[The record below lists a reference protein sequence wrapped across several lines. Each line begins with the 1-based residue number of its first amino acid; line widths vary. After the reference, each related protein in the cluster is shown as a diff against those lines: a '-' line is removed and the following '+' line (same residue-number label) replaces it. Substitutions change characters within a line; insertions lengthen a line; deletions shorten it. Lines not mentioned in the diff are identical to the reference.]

1 MNETDGRRCT
11 AFEGQRMII
20 SGPLLEVAEVV
31 NELLHRGELKS
42 VLVFDDASGRS
53 IDLDL
58 RGTPDDV
65 RSRYSPRGNG
75 EAWESGEGAAG
86 GRGRGRPRLG
96 VVSHEVTLLPR
107 HWAWLKAQR
116 GGASATLRRLVDQA
130 RRETAGTERVQR
142 GQDATYRFLA
152 AMVGDE
158 PGFEEAIRAL
168 YSGDAARFCAEAEQW
183 PTDLRDHAIR
193 LAEPAFVPS

>member
-1 MNETDGRRCT
+1 MNETADLQCT
-11 AFEGQRMII
+11 AFDGARMVI
-20 SGPLLEVAEVV
+20 SGLLFEVAEVV
-31 NELLHRGELKS
+31 KQLLDRGELAS
-42 VLVFDDASGRS
+42 VLVFDDTSGRS
-53 IDLDL
+53 IDLEL
-58 RGTPDDV
+58 SGTPGEV
-65 RSRYSPRGNG
+65 RARYMQGGSRVGLEPD
-75 EAWESGEGAAG
+75 GAPV

-130 RRETAGTERVQR
+130 RRETAETEKVRR

-152 AMVGDE
+152 ATVGDE

-168 YSGDAARFCAEAEQW
+168 YSGNAARFCAEAEQW
-183 PTDLRDHAIR
+183 PVDLRDHAIR
-193 LAEPAFVPS
+193 LAEPAFVAP

>member
-1 MNETDGRRCT
+1 MNETADVQCT
-11 AFEGQRMII
+11 AFDGERMVV
-20 SGPLLEVAEVV
+20 SGPLFEVAEVV
-31 NELLHRGELKS
+31 KQLLDAGELAS

-53 IDLDL
+53 IDLEL
-58 RGTPDDV
+58 SGTPDEV
-65 RSRYSPRGNG
+65 RARYMPGGSRGGSEPDGG
-75 EAWESGEGAAG
+75 SA

-152 AMVGDE
+152 ATVGDE

-168 YSGDAARFCAEAEQW
+168 YSGNAARFCAEAEQW
-183 PTDLRDHAIR
+183 PVDLRDHAIR
-193 LAEPAFVPS
+193 LAEPAFVAP